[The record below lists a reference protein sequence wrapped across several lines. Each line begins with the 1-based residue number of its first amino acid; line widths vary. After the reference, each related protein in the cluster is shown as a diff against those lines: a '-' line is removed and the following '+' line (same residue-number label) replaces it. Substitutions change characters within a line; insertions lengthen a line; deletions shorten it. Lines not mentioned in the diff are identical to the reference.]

1 MGWGSE
7 SQEGSSCGWHLRSQ
21 TRLGKPVRL
30 EFVRARCTGG
40 APSGRARASRGRHTL
55 YLFAKD
61 RNGKSAS
68 TGICARFWSALLS
81 QAGQT
86 KGEGISAFGE
96 GISPFG
102 RHMACRLR
110 QRWAVLKAST
120 TTSTATTATTPHH

>member
-1 MGWGSE
+1 MYGRGALRAGARIAWASYPLLVRQG
-7 SQEGSSCGWHLRSQ
+7 QERKE
-21 TRLGKPVRL
+21 R
-30 EFVRARCTGG
+30 F
-40 APSGRARASRGRHTL
+40 
-55 YLFAKD
+55 
-61 RNGKSAS
+61 NGN
-68 TGICARFWSALLS
+68 CARFWSALLS